1 MKTPARMA
9 PPERSGLTPM
19 ASSIVAV
26 MTPIVATV
34 PKAVPVS
41 VERRPLR
48 RKAARSAPFGRDE
61 ARRIRDETG
70 DRARSPPRAREHAD
84 ERHDDHDAHD
94 GAHALRGHGAERLEA
109 VSAEEP
115 VAREEEEAC
124 DECPDDR
131 MAREC
136 AGEDGGGEEAE
147 DDAFKHDEVCVS
159 SN

>member
-48 RKAARSAPFGRDE
+48 RKAARSPHSGVMKPAASVTRRAIVPEALHEPVSMPMSAMTITMPMMVRTPFEAMAP
-61 ARRIRDETG
+61 
-70 DRARSPPRAREHAD
+70 S
-84 ERHDDHDAHD
+84 
-94 GAHALRGHGAERLEA
+94 ALR
-109 VSAEEP
+109 P
-115 VAREEEEAC
+115 
-124 DECPDDR
+124 CPR
-131 MAREC
+131 
-136 AGEDGGGEEAE
+136 
-147 DDAFKHDEVCVS
+147 KS
-159 SN
+159 P